1 MSEDNNCRDIYKTTN
16 MTPEQKQKIKDYT
29 THVHAEMLKI
39 HEGFDKLA
47 AELGLLASS
56 TSAKAQAALDWLHDA
71 VYNTLPDSREWHNAV
86 NYVEV
91 YVSILE
97 KE

>member
-1 MSEDNNCRDIYKTTN
+1 

-29 THVHAEMLKI
+29 THVHTEMSKI

-47 AELGLLASS
+47 AELGLSDSS
-56 TSAKAQAALDWLHDA
+56 TSSYTQAALDWLHDA
-71 VYNTLPDSREWHNAV
+71 VYNTAPDSGELDSSLHF
-86 NYVEV
+86 VEV
-91 YVSILE
+91 YMDKLK